1 MADQTTDKGDAA
13 AQKAYESAVAAKSDS
28 ERKPV
33 TESAKAPEAPAPTGD
48 GEEA

>member
-33 TESAKAPEAPAPTGD
+33 LPLVYIIKNAPHMSAHH
-48 GEEA
+48 